1 MTIRVDITV
10 DQDVLDAISEAA
22 IQSPRR
28 MNSAYKRRIKR
39 LRQQLL
45 DELRQYPGPV
55 KYPFKWKSDRQR
67 RAYFATDGFGWGI
80 PYVRTNA
87 LRDSWTTRIRDQQ
100 NGAIFE
106 VENKADYARFV
117 VGDDAQP
124 GHLNTGWRSSAV
136 IISEYREKAV
146 DELIDT
152 WYAVVSGEE

>member
-1 MTIRVDITV
+1 MTIRIDVTV
-10 DQDVLDAISEAA
+10 DEDVLQAIRDQAE
-22 IQSPRR
+22 QSPRR
-28 MNSAYKRRIKR
+28 MNAAYKKRVKR

-67 RAYFATDGFGWGI
+67 KAFFATDGFGWGI

-87 LRDSWTTRIRDQQ
+87 LKDSWRTRIRDQQ

-106 VENKADYARFV
+106 VDNTADYARFV

-124 GHLNTGWRSSAV
+124 GHLATGWRSAGAIV
-136 IISEYREKAV
+136 SEYREKAV

-152 WYAVVSGEE
+152 WYAVTAGED